1 MQTACQVCAQQ
12 AVLALNY
19 HQQGSVVGKSLLGAH
34 PAESQNDWPDWPHC
48 KKKINISQEKLI
60 CLLKQ
65 GFHP

>member
-34 PAESQNDWPDWPHC
+34 PEDKGKDCSQLLEC

-60 CLLKQ
+60 CLLKN
-65 GFHP
+65 GFRP